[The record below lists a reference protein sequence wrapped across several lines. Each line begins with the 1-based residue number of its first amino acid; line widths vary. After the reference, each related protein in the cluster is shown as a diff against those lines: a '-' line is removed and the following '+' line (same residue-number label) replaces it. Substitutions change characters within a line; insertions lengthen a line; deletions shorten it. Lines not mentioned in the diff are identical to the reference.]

1 MKLSRNK
8 LIYLSIVA
16 SVLIFI
22 IGYGISVFH
31 SEEENDSLRSPE
43 IPMSTS
49 NDSQFKDRLEAIDQ
63 IKEERELV
71 LPEIYPWESDSI
83 IATPALDIVQD
94 TLLQMDYSELRAIT
108 QRETIREVSD
118 LPVKDTA
125 DPSSFKKCDRIF
137 TSKLIQDTRTT
148 VLKAMVYSTQKIRSG
163 SRLKLSIPIALS
175 GQGDKAFPQMVYGI
189 CKVNGNRIHVEVLMD
204 DGQRWMAYDSQDHE
218 KGIYVRNQRQQ
229 KLTDGLAREV
239 STEIQIPGVPFL
251 PRIGNLF
258 TQRNRGG
265 TILLYDQFEFILKPK
280 L

>member
-22 IGYGISVFH
+22 IGYGISVLH
-31 SEEENDSLRSPE
+31 SEEANDPLRSPE

-49 NDSQFKDRLEAIDQ
+49 HDSQFKDRLEAIDQ

-83 IATPALDIVQD
+83 VATPELRIVQD

-108 QRETIREVSD
+108 QRETIRDVSD
-118 LPVKDTA
+118 LPVKDTEE
-125 DPSSFKKCDRIF
+125 PRPFKKNEGIF
-137 TSKLIQDTRTT
+137 TSIFIQDTRTT

-163 SRLKLSIPIALS
+163 SRLKLSISIDRW

-189 CKVNGNRIHVEVLMD
+189 CKVNGSRVHVEVLMD
-204 DGQRWMAYDSQDHE
+204 DGQRWIAYDSQDHE
-218 KGIYVRNQRQQ
+218 KGIYVRTTKQQ
-229 KLTDGLAREV
+229 KITDGMAREV
-239 STEIQIPGVPFL
+239 STEIQIPGVPL
-251 PRIGNLF
+251 VPRIGNLF
-258 TQRNRGG
+258 RQRNPGG
-265 TILLYDQFEFILKPK
+265 AVLLYDQFEFILKPK